1 MTKIIVKFV
10 GDAANQAGHLAVAG
24 EMPALVGSDKQV
36 AWAAE
41 IRTRLSREIAE
52 LAAKSANVK
61 FGAVRRTDIEF
72 IAETEAAI
80 ADALTTMPGA
90 DRFTAAV
97 DKIFARTD
105 ARWWI
110 DNRKE
115 PLVALIR
122 NNG

>member
-1 MTKIIVKFV
+1 MTKITVNFA
-10 GDAANQAGHLAVAG
+10 GDSANQAGHLAVTD

-41 IRTRLSREIAE
+41 IRAKLAREIAE

-80 ADALTTMPGA
+80 ANALATMPGA

-110 DNRKE
+110 DNRKA
-115 PLVALIR
+115 PPVALIR
-122 NNG
+122 DNG